1 MMVDAAE
8 FPAGALWPEDDVV
21 RAAQRN
27 SRRPLRNLRALCA
40 RSFLLSTLIAL
51 PAFAQDADNE
61 PFADLRDGAKLHS
74 ASGFSCPAKIGLF
87 ERDAVGE
94 ADPQNGADFCAYSA
108 LDGVY
113 GTIRLTPLSAPYDAK
128 TSLAPDFIEQE
139 GTGGKRIA
147 EGAASLPTKPGAP
160 PLAVYTRTYETAK
173 LEDLHYRVLFAGAQ
187 FKNWAVEATIEYAD
201 PRDTPV
207 EEQFLHAVY
216 VAAESEIAA
225 K

>member
-1 MMVDAAE
+1 MVDAAE
-8 FPAGALWPEDDVV
+8 FSAGALWLGNDVV
-21 RAAQRN
+21 RAAHRN
-27 SRRPLRNLRALCA
+27 SRRPLLNLCALCA
-40 RSFLLSTLIAL
+40 RSFFLSALIAL
-51 PAFAQDADNE
+51 PAFAQDAASE
-61 PFADLRDGAKLHS
+61 PFADSRDGAKLHS

-108 LDGVY
+108 LDGIY

-147 EGAASLPTKPGAP
+147 EGTASLPTKPGAP

-216 VAAESEIAA
+216 AAAESEIAA